1 MTLPLRT
8 NEVKGVKLL
17 VRFCQKTLASKKG
30 IQNWSFE
37 VNISDSDRSWPYL
50 SLCLSARLHMFAP
63 QESAFFARFLTSQIW
78 THNFCLKLFERLISR
93 EPVVPHR
100 FYVYLGLVFI
110 LGPWSPE
117 TLMAS
122 EKKPLGKKNCTRQ
135 KWGPWGPYYLRIT
148 KTRLCPKFLSQ
159 PTIPL
164 DYWEGVPGTCQ
175 MLLTGYSQGE
185 LLWNLGQPRYVGH
198 SRVFVNFD

>member
-63 QESAFFARFLTSQIW
+63 QESAFFARFLTRQIW

-93 EPVVPHR
+93 EPVVLHR
-100 FYVYLGLVFI
+100 FYPYLGFLWFLWTNGIALVKCFSRNI
-110 LGPWSPE
+110 LFVE
-117 TLMAS
+117 
-122 EKKPLGKKNCTRQ
+122 N
-135 KWGPWGPYYLRIT
+135 
-148 KTRLCPKFLSQ
+148 LSNKLNSM
-159 PTIPL
+159 IL
-164 DYWEGVPGTCQ
+164 E
-175 MLLTGYSQGE
+175 
-185 LLWNLGQPRYVGH
+185 
-198 SRVFVNFD
+198 VFYT